1 MALAVLAGDATQVLL
16 VLGLSQEE
24 VPRATAAA
32 VDTRERELEI
42 IGLNTAV

>member
-24 VPRATAAA
+24 VPGVAQQPWIQENVNWR
-32 VDTRERELEI
+32 
-42 IGLNTAV
+42 